1 MLKQAIKNNRIER
14 KGNGEEIREYIH
26 VKDAAKISVLAL
38 QEKYKYSHVII
49 SGNQPIKVKDMLN
62 MVKEIFQNK
71 IEIIYSDEVES
82 YHYSIT
88 PYNYRPKIATKITS
102 ESYYDLG
109 QGIMDLIYEINKKNE
124 I

>member
-1 MLKQAIKNNRIER
+1 
-14 KGNGEEIREYIH
+14 
-26 VKDAAKISVLAL
+26 
-38 QEKYKYSHVII
+38 
-49 SGNQPIKVKDMLN
+49 
-62 MVKEIFQNK
+62 MVKELSLKHLKRKIFQNK